1 VSDKDN
7 HIQYDKVSSGIF
19 GYPVVDWNYLCED
32 ISVEQI
38 LTHEKQCIEQY
49 NARYISLSLPCAK
62 PHLISAFEECG
73 FKFIQHRLNIQK
85 QLSSGSYNLYPFVFI
100 PLSDKIQLK
109 ELLKKCNKLFFDDRY
124 STDPTIGKSLSLQ
137 RNKQFLINSFQNNNQ
152 RIYILWNRTRKTI
165 DGFRT
170 YDCSKKGVASVLLGG
185 AVKNDKVFEYDKI
198 LNYLEM
204 DVLYSLNIRKLSLV
218 VSTTNHPEIN
228 RYISELG
235 YRVISSSVIMKKII
249 DQ

>member
-1 VSDKDN
+1 MKNEKLNISRDLN
-7 HIQYDKVSSGIF
+7 TSTIF
-19 GYPVVDWNYLCED
+19 GYPVVEWHCDSLSVLPEEVSQVINMAQQQFDAKL
-32 ISVEQI
+32 ISVI
-38 LTHEKQCIEQY
+38 LAC
-49 NARYISLSLPCAK
+49 PK
-62 PHLISAFEECG
+62 PLVVSAFERCG
-73 FKFIQHRLNIQK
+73 FSYIQDRLNIQK
-85 QLSSGSYNLYPFVFI
+85 QLTAATYNFYPFVFV
-100 PLSDKIQLK
+100 PVSEKRELT
-109 ELLKKCNKLFFDDRY
+109 ELLKYCHKLKFDDRY

-170 YDCSKKGVASVLLGG
+170 YDFSKKGVASVLLGG

-204 DVLYSLNIRKLSLV
+204 EVLYSLNIRKLSLV
-218 VSTTNHPEIN
+218 VSTTNYPEIN

-235 YRVISSSVIMKKII
+235 YRVISSSVIMRKII
-249 DQ
+249 D